1 MEEDLQIKNKQ
12 CNLKQINKVLFAVL
26 KNSTA
31 QLLQATKT
39 NTTTKRILA
48 QLKKQNPNQP

>member
-1 MEEDLQIKNKQ
+1 MQPKGKRRR
-12 CNLKQINKVLFAVL
+12 KMYAVL

-39 NTTTKRILA
+39 NTTTKIYWHN
-48 QLKKQNPNQP
+48 KKPKTKSTLIGCDIIVN